1 MHERAASWRAA
12 ARGAP
17 RSEEIVRRSEEIRG
31 TLEISGDAGELR
43 PRCGG
48 SCGADAREMRRRCGG
63 DATEMRGRCGG
74 EQGRA
79 HVHDALRKALHLLG
93 LLAPDV
99 RAVGRHTRLIED
111 LLQCESVGE
120 RGRSFKSVG
129 EHGRAWES
137 I

>member
-1 MHERAASWRAA
+1 MVASSC
-12 ARGAP
+12 AR
-17 RSEEIVRRSEEIRG
+17 RSEIRGDREEIRG
-31 TLEISGDAGELR
+31 DKR
-43 PRCGG
+43 NPR
-48 SCGADAREMRRRCGG
+48 DQRRCGG
-63 DATEMRGRCGG
+63 AAAQMRGELRCRCAGDAAQMRGRCGG